1 MEVWVFLVAA
11 FVSLPKQ
18 IAAVYLG
25 TGTVDANGNSE
36 HSLVLSA
43 APSLF
48 PFLSPFL
55 FSLQPGVASY

>member
-36 HSLVLSA
+36 PP
-43 APSLF
+43 PSLSLSRLF
-48 PFLSPFL
+48 P
-55 FSLQPGVASY
+55 ASCSSVPPRSQCS